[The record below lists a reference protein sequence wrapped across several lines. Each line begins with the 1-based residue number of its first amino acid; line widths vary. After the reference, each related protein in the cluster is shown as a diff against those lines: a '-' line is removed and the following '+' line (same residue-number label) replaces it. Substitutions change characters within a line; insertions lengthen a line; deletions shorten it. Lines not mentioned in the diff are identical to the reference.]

1 MTAEDWG
8 CTPTRPEAGA
18 MTMPSTAPRRA
29 YTGAQSQWL
38 NALDAF
44 FGIIRPTRPRRAAR

>member
-1 MTAEDWG
+1 
-8 CTPTRPEAGA
+8 

-38 NALDAF
+38 DALDALDAF